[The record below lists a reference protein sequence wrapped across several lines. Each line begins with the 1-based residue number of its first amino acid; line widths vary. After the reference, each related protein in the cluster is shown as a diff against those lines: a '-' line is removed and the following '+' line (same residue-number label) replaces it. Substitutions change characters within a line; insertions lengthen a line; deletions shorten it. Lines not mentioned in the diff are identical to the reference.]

1 MAGKLLYGNYTTM
14 HADTN
19 TIWLLWNQNTAITAA
34 TSNLISPWASEGTT
48 ALTQDWTRWVTVQ
61 EETAEQRAERRRFQA
76 ESEQRT
82 RDYMAARKAAA
93 ARAEKLLETCL
104 TSGQRE
110 SLRKN
115 GWFVVYTKSGRGYQ
129 IRRGRARN
137 VIEVN
142 TKRTYC
148 CHPVDGV
155 PDADT
160 MLAQKLMLETQE
172 DEFLRLANV
181 S

>member
-1 MAGKLLYGNYTTM
+1 M

-19 TIWLLWNQNTAITAA
+19 AVWLTWNQNTAVTAG
-34 TSNLISPWASEGTT
+34 TTNVINPWYDEGTT
-48 ALTQDWTRWVTVQ
+48 AALTMDWTRWVTQQ
-61 EETAEQRAERRRFQA
+61 EETAEQRVERQRRQA
-76 ESEQRT
+76 DHEQRT
-82 RDYMAARKAAA
+82 RDYAAARKAAA
-93 ARAEKLLETCL
+93 ERAEKLLEACL
-104 TSGQRE
+104 SSGQRE
-110 SLRKN
+110 SLRKS
-115 GWFVVYTKSGRGYQ
+115 GWFVVYTKSGRAYQ

-137 VIEVN
+137 VVEVN

-160 MLAQKLMLETQE
+160 MLAQKLMLEA
-172 DEFLRLANV
+172 DEESFLRLANV

>member
-1 MAGKLLYGNYTTM
+1 
-14 HADTN
+14 
-19 TIWLLWNQNTAITAA
+19 
-34 TSNLISPWASEGTT
+34 
-48 ALTQDWTRWVTVQ
+48 
-61 EETAEQRAERRRFQA
+61 
-76 ESEQRT
+76 
-82 RDYMAARKAAA
+82 MAARKAAA
-93 ARAEKLLETCL
+93 ERAEKLLETCL